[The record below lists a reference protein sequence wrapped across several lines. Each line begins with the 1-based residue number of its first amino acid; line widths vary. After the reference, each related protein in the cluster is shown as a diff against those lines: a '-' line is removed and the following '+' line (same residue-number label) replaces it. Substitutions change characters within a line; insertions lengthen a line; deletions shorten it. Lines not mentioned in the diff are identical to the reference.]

1 VEKEQKVLPS
11 GYRQIAIDIVKD
23 IVQGKYSKGQKLFG
37 RSVLA
42 SYYQV
47 SSETIRKAVFILKDV
62 GILDTEKGSGIKVG
76 SIEKAR
82 EFIDRYREAEKIRT
96 ARDDI
101 LQWAARQASETE
113 DIIEKIQFVIHATER
128 LKNIQPLTP
137 YEITITE
144 NAAAIG
150 KTANDLRFWQNTG
163 ATIIAIRR
171 DDALILSPGPYA
183 TFKVNDIFYIIGTN
197 EAYAASM
204 KLLFG

>member
-11 GYRQIAIDIVKD
+11 GYRQIAIDIAKD

-62 GILDTEKGSGIKVG
+62 GIMDTEKGSGINVQ

-82 EFIDRYREAEKIRT
+82 EFIDRYREAEKISS

-113 DIIEKIQFVIHATER
+113 GIIEKIQFVIHATER

-144 NAAAIG
+144 NSAAIG

-171 DDALILSPGPYA
+171 DDVLIISPGPYA
-183 TFKVNDIFYIIGTN
+183 TFKVNDVFYIVGTN
-197 EAYAASM
+197 EAYAAST
-204 KLLFG
+204 KLLSG